1 MNNYIKV
8 SLFFILI
15 VFGAYFLYFRLYL
28 GFSLSKDVAVWAQF
42 GDYIGGILNPILTF
56 VSLFLIIK
64 SLNLQR
70 LSNNDLS
77 ESLTLQ
83 REANNHLI
91 NEMEN
96 NRKTEKLRR
105 FESYFFNMLDS
116 QNNSF
121 CDFSIE
127 SKASGTFKH
136 FEAVNFIL
144 DSIGEFNKSSNKSKI
159 KSFIENVD
167 CYDKGYGLLRSFYLM
182 INMII
187 TQLSDENGFSIE
199 ERFFHFK
206 TLIHF
211 TDFNL
216 LLFLSEYIKYME
228 YPQCKEII
236 DNVEFNEAMDQLGFS
251 SFCKSTT

>member
-1 MNNYIKV
+1 MNNYIKA
-8 SLFFILI
+8 SFFFIFI

-56 VSLFLIIK
+56 VSLFLIVN

-70 LSNNDLS
+70 LSNNGLS

-116 QNNSF
+116 QNNYF
-121 CDFSIE
+121 CKFSIV
-127 SKASGTFKH
+127 SKSSGTFKH
-136 FEAVNFIL
+136 FDAINFIL
-144 DSIGEFNKSSNKSKI
+144 DSIGELKHSSNESKI

-182 INMII
+182 TNMIT

-199 ERFFHFK
+199 DRFFHFK

-216 LLFLSEYIKYME
+216 ILFLSVYVKYME
-228 YPQCKEII
+228 YPQCKDII
-236 DNVEFNEAMDQLGFS
+236 DNVEFNEAMDQLGLLEFG
-251 SFCKSTT
+251 K